1 MFDFLKKKITDFTG
15 KIREALEAKKTEAPQ
30 APAEARPKEIP
41 EAAKPEEKKRPEKQK
56 TQKKKQEPAPKT
68 WEKERAGEK
77 AATKTGPEKTGEEIP
92 EEKTPEGAPEK
103 TEERI
108 ASEAEEEK
116 ILEEETPAEIAPK
129 ESAKTEQPQHK
140 KSLWEA
146 INIFR
151 PKESEKPKEAEEK
164 RELKAKTGFAEK
176 LKGVVSGKIT
186 ISEKDTKEFFG
197 EFELSLLESDV
208 EQETAEAIVAE
219 LKKELVGK
227 EISSKEN
234 VTEFLKKRIAKAL
247 ETIMT
252 TETID
257 MLRMKEKPLKILFV
271 GPNGAGK
278 TTTIAKIANYFTS
291 NGKSVI
297 LAASDTFRA
306 ASIEQLETHANR
318 LNVKMVK
325 HNYGSDPAAVAFD
338 AVKAAEAKKIDV
350 VLIDTAGRQD
360 TNKNLIEEMKKIER
374 VIKPHLKLYVG
385 EAYTGQALLQQ
396 ATEFNNAIG
405 IDGFVLT
412 KIDADAKG
420 GTAISLL
427 YKLKK
432 PIVFVGTGQEYKD
445 IMEFEP
451 GFIIKRILG

>member
-15 KIREALEAKKTEAPQ
+15 KIKEALEAKKTEAPQ
-30 APAEARPKEIP
+30 APAEAGLKETPKAE
-41 EAAKPEEKKRPEKQK
+41 KPEEKKRPEKQK
-56 TQKKKQEPAPKT
+56 TQEKKPGPAAWKK
-68 WEKERAGEK
+68 EKAGEK
-77 AATKTGPEKTGEEIP
+77 AATQIKSEKIAKEI
-92 EEKTPEGAPEK
+92 
-103 TEERI
+103 
-108 ASEAEEEK
+108 SEEK
-116 ILEEETPAEIAPK
+116 IWIREEAKAEIIREEETPAEKAPK
-129 ESAKTEQPQHK
+129 ESVKTGQPQHK
-140 KSLWEA
+140 KSLWET

-151 PKESEKPKEAEEK
+151 PKEEAKPKEAEEK

-176 LKGVVSGKIT
+176 LKGKLSGKIT

-208 EQETAEAIVAE
+208 EQETAGAIVAE

-234 VTEFLKKRIAKAL
+234 VTEFLKKHIAKAL

-257 MLRMKEKPLKILFV
+257 VLRMKEKPLKILFV

-445 IMEFEP
+445 IQEFRP
-451 GFIIKRILG
+451 GFIIKRILV